1 MAEHATHSIPISAF
15 DSYTENFADWIVLF
29 EDAVVLATNAPED
42 RKSDSWVSS
51 KVSISRPMEKMGL
64 KSLNFQT
71 FEIIKSLKIETFET
85 FFWTKTVFFL
95 KSQS

>member
-42 RKSDSWVSS
+42 WKSDLFKMWLPLKLD
-51 KVSISRPMEKMGL
+51 KVS
-64 KSLNFQT
+64 
-71 FEIIKSLKIETFET
+71 
-85 FFWTKTVFFL
+85 
-95 KSQS
+95 